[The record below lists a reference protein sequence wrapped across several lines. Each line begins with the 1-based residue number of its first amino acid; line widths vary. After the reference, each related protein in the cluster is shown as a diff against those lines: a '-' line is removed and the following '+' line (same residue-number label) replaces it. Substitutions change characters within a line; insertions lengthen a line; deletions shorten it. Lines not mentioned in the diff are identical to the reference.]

1 MKKMVNLAKLL
12 ISFGVLFS
20 IQVQGALITSYTNPV
35 DGVVDFSES
44 PGGQYNNGAT
54 LDVGV
59 NLGEEI
65 ILSTRA
71 STAFYTNG
79 VSISL
84 NENGF
89 WDNAGGTASYAA
101 TFGGILRFDFLSGP
115 VSMVGGMLNYARG
128 RNNAELMLTALGSA
142 GEVLESYN
150 VTEQQNII
158 TPGATNEGEFRGIQR
173 DQQDIYGFLIEERAA
188 GRLVI
193 DDFTFSRQGGATAI
207 PEPHIISIFALGLL
221 AIAFRRIRRS

>member
-44 PGGQYNNGAT
+44 PGDTYNNGAT
-54 LDVGV
+54 LDVGASF
-59 NLGEEI
+59 GEEI

-71 STAFYTNG
+71 SSAFFTHG

-101 TFGGILRFDFLSGP
+101 TFGGLLRFEFLSGP
-115 VSMVGGMLNYARG
+115 VSMVGGILNYARG
-128 RNNAELMLTALGSA
+128 NTGAELMLTAFGSA

-150 VTEQQNII
+150 VTEQRNIV
-158 TPGATNEGEFRGIQR
+158 TPGATNAGEFRGIQR
-173 DQQDIYGFLIEERAA
+173 EQQDIYGFSITDRA

-193 DDFTFSRQGGATAI
+193 DDFTFSRQGSSVAI

-221 AIAFRRIRRS
+221 AIAFRRIRRR